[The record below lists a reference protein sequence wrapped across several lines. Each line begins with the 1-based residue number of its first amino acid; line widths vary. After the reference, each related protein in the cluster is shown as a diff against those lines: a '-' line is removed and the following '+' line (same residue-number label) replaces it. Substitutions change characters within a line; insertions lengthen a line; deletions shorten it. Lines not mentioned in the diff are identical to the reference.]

1 MTLVEKRPLFLR
13 PLSQQY
19 LGYTAPEAISS
30 EQSSMFVDS
39 MIIQFAR
46 PQQDAEATLR
56 RTLAAIDPNLRI
68 FYFAPYDA
76 QVENNFTQDRLI
88 AWLTT
93 LFSLLALALASVG
106 LYGVIAFF
114 VARRTG
120 EIGIRIAMGASR
132 FSVVSMVLRSVALP
146 ILVGAVL
153 GIPGAL
159 YVAHLAA
166 GLLYQV
172 NADTPWSYL
181 GGI

>member
-1 MTLVEKRPLFLR
+1 M
-13 PLSQQY
+13 
-19 LGYTAPEAISS
+19 
-30 EQSSMFVDS
+30 
-39 MIIQFAR
+39 AR
-46 PQQDAEATLR
+46 H
-56 RTLAAIDPNLRI
+56 
-68 FYFAPYDA
+68 
-76 QVENNFTQDRLI
+76 
-88 AWLTT
+88 
-93 LFSLLALALASVG
+93 LFSLPALTLASVG
-106 LYGVIAFF
+106 MYGVIAFF

-120 EIGIRIAMGASR
+120 EIGVRIAMGASR

-181 GGI
+181 GGILILGVCGAAAGVIPARRAASINPIDALRTE